1 MLMADQLDY
10 LFVAQ
15 YIVEAKQ
22 VLDDGNNFIW
32 RQKPTRHLTA
42 SQAKDQA
49 VLSQCVRK
57 DQAYRFMLRHRD
69 VLLRVTGNDK
79 TGTPTYFVHC

>member
-1 MLMADQLDY
+1 MLMADLLKTLDY

-22 VLDDGNNFIW
+22 VLDDSNNVVW
-32 RQKPTRHLTA
+32 QKKPTRHLTA

-49 VLSQCVRK
+49 ELSQYVCK
-57 DQAYRFMLRHRD
+57 DKAYRFMKNIRGSHHTTS
-69 VLLRVTGNDK
+69 VL
-79 TGTPTYFVHC
+79 FMIC